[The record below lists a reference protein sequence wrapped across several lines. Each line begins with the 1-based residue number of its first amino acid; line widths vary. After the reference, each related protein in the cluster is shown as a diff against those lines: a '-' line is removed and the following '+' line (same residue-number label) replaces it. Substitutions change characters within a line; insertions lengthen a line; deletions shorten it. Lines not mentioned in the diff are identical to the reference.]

1 MQIEGGWRKKIV
13 VVVDVVVAVVIVIVV
28 VVVAVAVETNDVSSE
43 WWNLAE
49 SLLSTFFLKS
59 SQRREVDVPQRLSE
73 HKNWS
78 VGAREAF
85 FNPR

>member
-1 MQIEGGWRKKIV
+1 MMFQV
-13 VVVDVVVAVVIVIVV
+13 ND
-28 VVVAVAVETNDVSSE
+28 ETEQSPFYQP
-43 WWNLAE
+43 
-49 SLLSTFFLKS
+49 FFLKS